1 GRRGPAGGRAGER
14 NRDSRRGRLMSIRR
28 FEAVTRE
35 VGEFVILD
43 GISLASAAGDRIGLV
58 GPNGA
63 GKTTLLRIA
72 AGLDE
77 PDRGAVSRKRG
88 LSFGMLAQE
97 AHLDAAFMASS
108 DVRSAVRHAA
118 ASPHPMAAEPEAM
131 EPAHRDS

>member
-1 GRRGPAGGRAGER
+1 GGRGR
-14 NRDSRRGRLMSIRR
+14 PGGRKLVRRWAANVSVVRL
-28 FEAVTRE
+28 VGVVRE
-35 VGEFVILD
+35 VGDFVILD
-43 GISLASAAGDRIGLV
+43 GIDAAIAAGDRVGLV